1 MFSKRIGGFP
11 SPRFVRTVLPVN
23 VRIQNFA
30 SVWIAV
36 LAAIALLIPAAAS
49 AQFSDSYNFLKA
61 VRERDGDK
69 ATKML
74 NEPGST
80 IVNTKDITSGET
92 ALHIV
97 TARRDLTWMGFLL
110 QRGAN
115 PNARDKNGVTPLMVA
130 TNLRFADGAETLIA
144 RKAKVDDTNNSGE
157 TALIR
162 AVQLRDLAMVRLL
175 LKAGANPDKQD
186 TIAGQS
192 ARDYAAGDFRNP
204 QILEAITASDKDRKT
219 GTGNAKVFGPTG

>member
-1 MFSKRIGGFP
+1 MDPVTPRMNRFSRLW
-11 SPRFVRTVLPVN
+11 S
-23 VRIQNFA
+23 
-30 SVWIAV
+30 AV
-36 LAAIALLIPAAAS
+36 LAFALFFPVAAQ

-69 ATKML
+69 ATQML

-115 PNARDKNGVTPLMVA
+115 PNARDKNGVTPLMLA
-130 TNLRFADGAETLIA
+130 TNLRFVDGAETLLG
-144 RKAKVDDTNNSGE
+144 RKAQVDATNNSGE

-175 LKAGANPDKQD
+175 LKNGANPDKQD

-192 ARDYAAGDFRNP
+192 ARDYANGDFRNP
-204 QILEAITASDKDRKT
+204 QILEAITASDKDRKA
-219 GTGNAKVFGPTG
+219 GTGAPKVFGPTG

>member
-1 MFSKRIGGFP
+1 MNA
-11 SPRFVRTVLPVN
+11 RTTTLS
-23 VRIQNFA
+23 RLWLA
-30 SVWIAV
+30 M
-36 LAAIALLIPAAAS
+36 LAAVALLVPAAAS
-49 AQFSDSYNFLKA
+49 AQFSDSYTFLKA

-69 ATKML
+69 ATQML

-80 IVNTKDITSGET
+80 IVNTKDITSGES

-97 TARRDLTWMGFLL
+97 TQRRDLTWMGFLL
-110 QRGAN
+110 QKGAN
-115 PNARDKNGVTPLMVA
+115 PNARDKNGVTPLMMA
-130 TNLRFADGAETLIA
+130 TTLRFADGADTLLA

-186 TIAGQS
+186 TMAGQS
-192 ARDYAAGDFRNP
+192 ARDYATGDVRNP
-204 QILEAITASDKDRKT
+204 QILEAITSNDKEKKA

>member
-1 MFSKRIGGFP
+1 MNTRID
-11 SPRFVRTVLPVN
+11 SLTRLL
-23 VRIQNFA
+23 
-30 SVWIAV
+30 IAAI
-36 LAAIALLIPAAAS
+36 AAIALLIPVAAS

-69 ATKML
+69 ATQLL

-80 IVNTKDITSGET
+80 IVNTKDITSGES

-97 TARRDLTWMGFLL
+97 TQRRDLTWLGFLL

-115 PNARDKNGVTPLMVA
+115 PDARDKNGLTPLMLA
-130 TNLRFADGAETLIA
+130 TTLRFADGAEALLA
-144 RKAKVDDTNNSGE
+144 RKAKVDEANNSGE

-162 AVQLRDLAMVRLL
+162 AVQQRDLAMVRLL

-192 ARDYAAGDFRNP
+192 ARDYAKGDFRNP
-204 QILEAITASDKDRKT
+204 QILDAITATDKERDT
-219 GTGNAKVFGPTG
+219 GTGKAEVFGPTG

>member
-1 MFSKRIGGFP
+1 VNTRID
-11 SPRFVRTVLPVN
+11 SLTRLL
-23 VRIQNFA
+23 
-30 SVWIAV
+30 IAAI
-36 LAAIALLIPAAAS
+36 AAIALLIPVAAS

-69 ATKML
+69 ATQLL

-80 IVNTKDITSGET
+80 IVNTKDITSGES

-97 TARRDLTWMGFLL
+97 TQRRDLTWLGFLL

-115 PNARDKNGVTPLMVA
+115 PDARDKNGLTPLMLA
-130 TNLRFADGAETLIA
+130 TTLRFADGAEALLA
-144 RKAKVDDTNNSGE
+144 RKAKVDEANNSGE

-162 AVQLRDLAMVRLL
+162 AVQQRDLAMVRLL

-192 ARDYAAGDFRNP
+192 ARDYAKGDFRNP
-204 QILEAITASDKDRKT
+204 QILDAITATDKERDT
-219 GTGNAKVFGPTG
+219 GTGKADVFGPTG

>member
-1 MFSKRIGGFP
+1 MDG
-11 SPRFVRTVLPVN
+11 FVRILTRGPMALLAALALLLPV
-23 VRIQNFA
+23 
-30 SVWIAV
+30 
-36 LAAIALLIPAAAS
+36 AAS

-69 ATKML
+69 ATQFL

-80 IVNTKDITSGET
+80 IVNTKDITSGES

-115 PNARDKNGVTPLMVA
+115 PNARDKNGITPLMLA
-130 TNLRFADGAETLIA
+130 TNLRFVDGAELLLG
-144 RKAKVDDTNNSGE
+144 RKAQIDATNNSGE

-175 LKAGANPDKQD
+175 LKNGANPDKQD

-192 ARDYAAGDFRNP
+192 ARDYANGDFRNP
-204 QILEAITASDKDRKT
+204 QILEAITASDKDRKA
-219 GTGNAKVFGPTG
+219 GTGAPKVFGPTG

>member
-1 MFSKRIGGFP
+1 MNTRID
-11 SPRFVRTVLPVN
+11 SLTRLL
-23 VRIQNFA
+23 
-30 SVWIAV
+30 IAAI
-36 LAAIALLIPAAAS
+36 AAIALLIPVAAS

-61 VRERDGDK
+61 VRDRDGDK
-69 ATKML
+69 ATQLL

-80 IVNTKDITSGET
+80 IVNTKDITSGES

-97 TARRDLTWMGFLL
+97 TQRRDLTWLGFLL

-115 PNARDKNGVTPLMVA
+115 PDARDKNGLTPLMLA
-130 TNLRFADGAETLIA
+130 TTLRFADGAEALLA
-144 RKAKVDDTNNSGE
+144 RKAKVDEANNSGE

-162 AVQLRDLAMVRLL
+162 AVQQRDLAMVRLL

-192 ARDYAAGDFRNP
+192 ARDYAKGDFRNP
-204 QILEAITASDKDRKT
+204 QILDAITATDKERDT
-219 GTGNAKVFGPTG
+219 GTGKADVFGPTG

>member
-1 MFSKRIGGFP
+1 MQPVTI
-11 SPRFVRTVLPVN
+11 RFNTLSRL
-23 VRIQNFA
+23 
-30 SVWIAV
+30 WI
-36 LAAIALLIPAAAS
+36 AAIAAFALMIPAVAS

-69 ATKML
+69 ATQML

-80 IVNTKDITSGET
+80 IVNTKDITSGES

-110 QRGAN
+110 QKGAN
-115 PNARDKNGVTPLMVA
+115 PNVRDKNGVTPLMLA
-130 TNLRFADGAETLIA
+130 TTLRFVDGAETLLA
-144 RKAKVDDTNNSGE
+144 RKAQVDATNNSGE

-175 LKAGANPDKQD
+175 LKAGANADKQD

-192 ARDYAAGDFRNP
+192 ARDYAGGDFRNP
-204 QILEAITASDKDRKT
+204 QILEAIKENDKDRTGGTKT
-219 GTGNAKVFGPTG
+219 PNVFGPTG

>member
-1 MFSKRIGGFP
+1 MRPVTARITLFSR
-11 SPRFVRTVLPVN
+11 LC
-23 VRIQNFA
+23 
-30 SVWIAV
+30 IAA
-36 LAAIALLIPAAAS
+36 LAAIALLIPGMAS

-69 ATKML
+69 ATSML

-80 IVNTKDITSGET
+80 IVNTKDITTGET

-97 TARRDLTWMGFLL
+97 TQRRDLTWMGFLL
-110 QRGAN
+110 QKGAN
-115 PNARDKNGVTPLMVA
+115 PNARDKNGVTPLMLA
-130 TNLRFADGAETLIA
+130 TTLRFVDGAETLLS
-144 RKAKVDDTNNSGE
+144 RKARVDDVNNSGE

-175 LKAGANPDKQD
+175 LKNGANPDKQD

-192 ARDYAAGDFRNP
+192 ARDYANGDFRNP
-204 QILEAITASDKDRKT
+204 QILEAITANDKERKA
-219 GTGNAKVFGPTG
+219 GTNAPKVFGPTG

>member
-1 MFSKRIGGFP
+1 MTF
-11 SPRFVRTVLPVN
+11 RFDHIARL
-23 VRIQNFA
+23 
-30 SVWIAV
+30 WIVAM
-36 LAAIALLIPAAAS
+36 AALALLIPTAAS

-69 ATKML
+69 ATQML

-115 PNARDKNGVTPLMVA
+115 PNARDKNGVSPLMVA
-130 TNLRFADGAETLIA
+130 INLRFVDGVETLLA
-144 RKAKVDDTNNSGE
+144 RKAQVDATNNSGE

-175 LKAGANPDKQD
+175 LKNGANPDKQD

-192 ARDYAAGDFRNP
+192 ARDYAGGDFRNP
-204 QILEAITASDKDRKT
+204 QILEAITANDKERKV
-219 GTGNAKVFGPTG
+219 GTGSNKVFGPTG

>member
-1 MFSKRIGGFP
+1 MHAVTACFKSLA
-11 SPRFVRTVLPVN
+11 RFKS
-23 VRIQNFA
+23 FA
-30 SVWIAV
+30 RLGVAAV
-36 LAAIALLIPAAAS
+36 AAIALLLPAVAS

-61 VRERDGDK
+61 VRDRDGTK
-69 ATKML
+69 ATEML

-80 IVNTKDITSGET
+80 VVNTRDLTSGET

-97 TARRDLTWMGFLL
+97 TQRRDLTWMGFLL

-115 PNARDKNGVTPLMVA
+115 ANARDENGVTPLMLA
-130 TNLRFADGAETLIA
+130 TTLRFVDGVETLLA
-144 RKAKVDDTNNSGE
+144 RKARVDETNNSGE

-162 AVQLRDLAMVRLL
+162 AVQLRDLTMVRVL

-192 ARDYAAGDFRNP
+192 ARDYATTDVRNP
-204 QILEAITASDKDRKT
+204 QILDAIVTHEKDRK
-219 GTGNAKVFGPTG
+219 AEPSIPKIFGPSG

>member
-1 MFSKRIGGFP
+1 MDG
-11 SPRFVRTVLPVN
+11 FVRILTRGPMAL
-23 VRIQNFA
+23 
-30 SVWIAV
+30 
-36 LAAIALLIPAAAS
+36 LAALALLLPAAAS

-69 ATKML
+69 ATQML

-115 PNARDKNGVTPLMVA
+115 PNARDKNGVTPLMLA
-130 TNLRFADGAETLIA
+130 TNLRFVDGAETLLG
-144 RKAKVDDTNNSGE
+144 RKAQVDATNNSGE

-175 LKAGANPDKQD
+175 LKNGANPDKQD

-192 ARDYAAGDFRNP
+192 ARDYANGDFRNP
-204 QILEAITASDKDRKT
+204 QIREAITASDKDRKA
-219 GTGNAKVFGPTG
+219 GTGAPKVFGPTG

>member
-1 MFSKRIGGFP
+1 MNTRID
-11 SPRFVRTVLPVN
+11 SLTRLL
-23 VRIQNFA
+23 
-30 SVWIAV
+30 IAAI
-36 LAAIALLIPAAAS
+36 AAIALLIPVAAS

-61 VRERDGDK
+61 VRDRDGDK
-69 ATKML
+69 ATQLL

-80 IVNTKDITSGET
+80 IVNTKDITSGES

-97 TARRDLTWMGFLL
+97 TQRRDLTWLGFLL

-115 PNARDKNGVTPLMVA
+115 PDARDKNGLTPLMLA
-130 TNLRFADGAETLIA
+130 TTLRFADGAEALLA
-144 RKAKVDDTNNSGE
+144 RKAKVDEANNSGE

-162 AVQLRDLAMVRLL
+162 AVQQRDLAMVRLL

-192 ARDYAAGDFRNP
+192 ARDYAKGDFRNP
-204 QILEAITASDKDRKT
+204 QILDAITATDKERDT
-219 GTGNAKVFGPTG
+219 GTGKAEVFGPTG